1 MNVIAPQRP
10 ANIEGDTLE
19 IARSWLQQ
27 HGKVVLAT
35 VASTW
40 GSAPVPAGCQM
51 VVALQDRFHG
61 SVSGGC
67 VEADVIAEAA
77 DAMSSETPKLL
88 AFGVDEETAWRAG
101 LPCGGKIEIL
111 LEPLTR
117 ERDAVM
123 LDRILEARR
132 AREPV
137 AVVTD
142 ITSGERRF
150 VNPDAAEPAEIVS
163 CLSAGEGRLLDMPE
177 GHVFVHALT
186 PPVRIVIAGA
196 TTQAGRPRSRA
207 RREVQAHWGAGQA
220 QLQPRRKPPRR
231 GCRTCSRS

>member
-10 ANIEGDTLE
+10 NNSERDVVE
-19 IARSWLQQ
+19 VARSWLDE
-27 HGKVVLAT
+27 HGRLVLAT

-40 GSAPVPAGCQM
+40 GSAPVPVGGQM
-51 VVALQDRFHG
+51 VVAPGDRFHG

-67 VEADVIAEAA
+67 VESDVIAEAA
-77 DAMSSETPKLL
+77 EVMAGGAPKLL
-88 AFGVDEETAWRAG
+88 EFGVDEETAWRAG
-101 LPCGGKIEIL
+101 LPCGGRIKVL
-111 LEPLTR
+111 LEPLER
-117 ERDAVM
+117 ERDAPS
-123 LDRILEARR
+123 LDRILSARR
-132 AREPV
+132 AREPI

-150 VNPDAAEPAEIVS
+150 VTDAAEPAEIVS

-177 GHVFVHALT
+177 GQVFVHALT